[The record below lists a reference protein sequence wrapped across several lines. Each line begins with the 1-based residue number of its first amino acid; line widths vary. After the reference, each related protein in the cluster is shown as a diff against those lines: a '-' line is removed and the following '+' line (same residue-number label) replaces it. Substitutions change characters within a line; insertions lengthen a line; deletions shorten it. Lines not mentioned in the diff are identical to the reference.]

1 MSTHRAGPAGASSG
15 AAPLAQDL
23 QAILAGLTAPQKML
37 SPKYFYDATGSR
49 LFDEICE
56 LPEYYL
62 TRAERWIM
70 ERHLGEMA
78 ALIGPRVSVIELGS
92 GSSRKIRLLLEHL
105 VDPVAYV
112 PVDISADYLCRM
124 TAELAGDY
132 PGVQIR
138 PVCADFTR
146 PFELPVY
153 RVDPERHLVFFPGS
167 TIGNFEQPEVLSLLD
182 VMGRQAGPR
191 GAVLIGVDLRKD
203 PEVIRSAYNDQA
215 GVTAAFN
222 LNVLQRLNTELGADF
237 DLAGFR
243 HDAVYDESAGRIEMR
258 LVSRVGQ
265 RVRIG
270 GAVVEF
276 RAGEHI
282 ITEYSHKYAP
292 GELAGLARAAGLE
305 PQRAWQ
311 DEEALFSVEY
321 LTVPG

>member
-1 MSTHRAGPAGASSG
+1 MTAHRAAPARPNSAG
-15 AAPLAQDL
+15 APLAADL
-23 QAILAGLTAPQKML
+23 QAILAGLTAPQKRL

-56 LPEYYL
+56 QPEYYL

-92 GSSRKIRLLLEHL
+92 GSSRKIRLLLKHL

-112 PVDISADYLCRM
+112 PVDISADYLRRM

-132 PGVQIR
+132 PDVQIR

-146 PFELPVY
+146 AFEPPAY

-167 TIGNFEQPEVLSLLD
+167 TIGNFERPEALSLLD

-191 GAVLIGVDLRKD
+191 GAVLIGVDLKKD
-203 PEVIRSAYNDQA
+203 PEVLRSAYNDQA

-222 LNVLQRLNTELGADF
+222 LN
-237 DLAGFR
+237 
-243 HDAVYDESAGRIEMR
+243 AVSYTHLTLPTKRI
-258 LVSRVGQ
+258 V
-265 RVRIG
+265 
-270 GAVVEF
+270 
-276 RAGEHI
+276 
-282 ITEYSHKYAP
+282 
-292 GELAGLARAAGLE
+292 
-305 PQRAWQ
+305 
-311 DEEALFSVEY
+311 
-321 LTVPG
+321 